1 MSIPRCSVCFS
12 NHRAAIDAAL
22 VEGAPLVPTAAKF
35 GLSKSALGRHRI
47 GCLSPQL
54 AAAAKM
60 VAPSRETRAPVERAK
75 AIIAGSA
82 PTAADALSL
91 GGLLSTL
98 GRSLERLEVAAD
110 LAAGEKAL
118 AALAAISGQL
128 HRGIEAAAKVQGI
141 GSQPNLVA
149 AGSMFS
155 VTINLGVDAR
165 PERAAVGWQAP
176 YIDLTDG
183 WPASADDHATG

>member
-1 MSIPRCSVCFS
+1 MR
-12 NHRAAIDAAL
+12 
-22 VEGAPLVPTAAKF
+22 
-35 GLSKSALGRHRI
+35 
-47 GCLSPQL
+47 L
-54 AAAAKM
+54 A
-60 VAPSRETRAPVERAK
+60 SERASK
-75 AIIAGSA
+75 RSQCDASSAWVTVPA
-82 PTAADALSL
+82 PTAAFAMSNRCQPRRTLRVIADQRESRSHQSWELWEKWEPCDNVSLCPFPAALSVSPTTAL
-91 GGLLSTL
+91 RST
-98 GRSLERLEVAAD
+98 RRWSKVR
-110 LAAGEKAL
+110 L